1 MIKLVVSNQRGGVG
15 KTTTVVTLSRC
26 LADRGKKVL
35 IVDTDS
41 QGSVWMSL
49 GLKPE
54 VFLHQF
60 INEQYALSK
69 SVTPA
74 HPNVDVICSDRRTMG
89 VEGVLNG
96 TVAREMIFYS
106 LLKPA
111 ESVYDAIIFDVAP
124 SITHLQ
130 SCAIAYAQNVLV
142 PVAMDALSVQG
153 ARSSLQTI
161 DILNEFFRLK
171 CQCVG
176 FLPTMV
182 DQRLSAT
189 DLVLTTL
196 AATSAKTGIPVL
208 HGIRT
213 DQAINKA
220 LRLGRFLHDY
230 DPRSRAL
237 EDYLKACAEILDI
250 VEKTD
255 GSAQATTR

>member
-15 KTTTVVTLSRC
+15 KTTTVITLSRC
-26 LADRGKKVL
+26 LADRGRKVL

-49 GLKPE
+49 GLKPQAY
-54 VFLHQF
+54 LHQF
-60 INEQYALSK
+60 INEQYALAK
-69 SVTPA
+69 TVTPA
-74 HPNVDVICSDRRTMG
+74 HPNIDVICSDRRTMG

-96 TVAREMIFYS
+96 TVAREMIFYA
-106 LLKPA
+106 LLRPA
-111 ESVYDAIIFDVAP
+111 ETAYDAIIFDVAP

-161 DILNEFFRLK
+161 DILNEFFKLK
-171 CQCVG
+171 CRCIG

-189 DLVLTTL
+189 DLVLATL
-196 AATSAKTGIPVL
+196 EATSEKTGIPVI
-208 HGIRT
+208 HEI
-213 DQAINKA
+213 
-220 LRLGRFLHDY
+220 GRAH
-230 DPRSRAL
+230 
-237 EDYLKACAEILDI
+237 
-250 VEKTD
+250 V
-255 GSAQATTR
+255 